1 MSETSLDSPHAGG
14 RLVRDHC
21 ALSVPRGTKCP
32 RFPKSLTTCR
42 AAVLATLLSP
52 GEFDTE
58 GMFPP
63 GAIGLQVVMRSLARK
78 YRWPVARADY
88 ATESGWATT
97 WTLAPEVVD
106 AAMDARG
113 LAWLDAFRA
122 ARA

>member
-1 MSETSLDSPHAGG
+1 MLA
-14 RLVRDHC
+14 VK
-21 ALSVPRGTKCP
+21 VPRY
-32 RFPKSLTTCR
+32 PKALTTCR

-78 YRWPVARADY
+78 YRWPLVRTDY

-97 WTLAPEVVD
+97 WELPPDVV
-106 AAMDARG
+106 AAALSAGG
-113 LAWLDAFRA
+113 LVWLDAFRA